1 MAPDRGTVPSRGRT
15 SRTWEA
21 LKPPLS
27 PWILEAMSALNFTRM
42 TPVQA
47 STIPLFM
54 AYKDVVVE
62 AVTGSGK
69 TLAYLIPVV
78 EKLLRLE
85 EPIKRH
91 HVGAIIISPTRELAT
106 QIYNVLVSL
115 LRFHPPSA
123 AGLEP
128 LDAHADSDAHNEVEC
143 FPPSTLKVIPQ
154 LLVGGSTTPAQD
166 LSKFLKAS
174 PNVLVATPGRLV
186 DIMTSRDVYYPKS
199 SFEILVLDEADRL
212 LDHGF
217 KDELTKILNL
227 LPKERRTG
235 LFSASVSEALDQLI
249 RVGLRN
255 PVKVEV
261 KVKGANGVE
270 DKRTPASLKMAYAVT
285 RASERFPFLS
295 ALLKQFDP
303 MPLRTIVYL
312 STCAAVDYFQ
322 TLLPSIMPSDAVL
335 VSLHGKHP
343 ANVREKNFMRFSN
356 SVSPSVLLTTDV
368 AARGLDIPSVDLVVQ
383 IDPPADPKVFLHRC
397 GRAGR
402 AGRKGLSVVFLLPH
416 EEDYVEFLKVR
427 HTPIEPLTEPATSE
441 INDDCLATEEKF
453 RKIVLADRALHD
465 KGQRAFVSWV
475 RSYSKHEAKSIF
487 NLSGVDWHDHAA
499 AWGLLKMPKIAEL
512 KNTKLPPYQAQD
524 VDWDKYGY
532 KDKQR
537 EKHRKQMLEEDLKD
551 GTIGLKATASKKRK
565 GTTVA
570 WSEKLERKAHKEV
583 KRSKKEA
590 KRQHDRIAKMTEDE
604 KAYEAETARMIQ
616 QIRRQQTKA
625 GSNQEDVFEG
635 FG

>member
-1 MAPDRGTVPSRGRT
+1 MAPDRGKEHAKRASSRAWDALNPS
-15 SRTWEA
+15 
-21 LKPPLS
+21 LS
-27 PWILEAMSALNFTRM
+27 PWIIDAVSALNFTRM

-85 EPIKRH
+85 EPIKKH

-123 AGLEP
+123 AELGPTDTSEP
-128 LDAHADSDAHNEVEC
+128 TDGKSAVEGETQ
-143 FPPSTLKVIPQ
+143 STHKVVPQ

-166 LSKFLKAS
+166 LSKFLKTA
-174 PNVLVATPGRLV
+174 PNVLIATPGRLL
-186 DIMTSRDVYYPKS
+186 DIMTSRDVHYPKS
-199 SFEILVLDEADRL
+199 SFEVLVLDEADRL

-217 KDELTKILNL
+217 KDDLTKIINL

-235 LFSASVSEALDQLI
+235 LFSASVSEAVDQLI

-255 PVKVEV
+255 PVKIEV
-261 KVKGANGVE
+261 KVKGANGVQ
-270 DKRTPASLKMAYAVT
+270 DKRTPASLQMAYAVT
-285 RASERFPFLS
+285 RASEKFS
-295 ALLKQFDP
+295 ALALLLRRWDP
-303 MPLRTIVYL
+303 IPLRTIVYL

-322 TLLPSIMPSDAVL
+322 ALLPAILPPDVIL
-335 VSLHGKHP
+335 VPLHGKHP
-343 ANVREKNFMRFSN
+343 ANVREKNFVRFTN
-356 SVSPSVLLTTDV
+356 SASPALLLTTDV
-368 AARGLDIPSVDLVVQ
+368 AARGLDVPSVDLVVQ
-383 IDPPADPKVFLHRC
+383 VDPPSDPKVFLHRC

-402 AGRKGLSVVFLLPH
+402 AGRKGVSVVFLLPH
-416 EEDYVEFLKVR
+416 EKDYIEFLRVR
-427 HTPIEPLTEPATSE
+427 HTPIEPLADPDISASDEGCFA
-441 INDDCLATEEKF
+441 AREKF
-453 RKIVLADRALHD
+453 QKIVLGDRALHD
-465 KGQRAFVSWV
+465 KAQRAFVSWV

-487 NLSGVDWHDHAA
+487 TLSQIDWHDHAA

-512 KNTKLPPYQAQD
+512 KNIKLPPYKSPD
-524 VDWDKYGY
+524 VDWHNYRY

-537 EKHRKQMLEEDLKD
+537 DQHRKQMLAEGPKD
-551 GTIGLKATASKKRK
+551 KPADPKKRK
-565 GTTVA
+565 STVA
-570 WSEKLERKAHKEV
+570 WSEKLERKASKEV

-590 KRQHDRIAKMTEDE
+590 KREYERVTKMTEDQ
-604 KAYEAETARMIQ
+604 KRYEAETSDMIKQ
-616 QIRRQQTKA
+616 LRQQQVQA
-625 GSNQEDVFEG
+625 ADQGDNFEG
-635 FG
+635 FD